1 MKKKSLI
8 VFMIMAVLTA
18 MCFTACGKSAQ
29 PTLESYLNDHPDI
42 QASIDEQLGSD
53 ELKNIT
59 VEFKGNDMI
68 YTYDLAGVES
78 VTEEQ
83 AKSDEV
89 KQKLQEGLDAQ
100 TESFKTTANSVL
112 AAVNEDG
119 AGIESIN
126 MVVNYVYGDEVV
138 ATGTF
143 TSDPA
148 GE

>member
-1 MKKKSLI
+1 MKKRSLI
-8 VFMIMAVLTA
+8 IFMIMTVIAA
-18 MCFTACGKSAQ
+18 MCFTACGKKQ
-29 PTLESYLNDHPDI
+29 TTLESYLNDHPDI

-53 ELKNIT
+53 ELKNIK
-59 VEFKGNDMI
+59 VEFSGNDMI

-78 VTEEQ
+78 ITEEQ

-100 TESFKTTANSVL
+100 ADNFKTTANSVL

-143 TSDPA
+143 SSDPA

>member
-1 MKKKSLI
+1 MKRKSLI
-8 VFMIMAVLTA
+8 LFMIVAVLTT
-18 MCFTACGKSAQ
+18 MLFTACGKEKT
-29 PTLESYLNDHPDI
+29 TLESYLNDHPDI
-42 QASIDEQLGSD
+42 QTAIDEQLGSD
-53 ELKNIT
+53 ELKNIK
-59 VEFKGNDMI
+59 VEFSGNDMI

-78 VTEEQ
+78 VTEEE
-83 AKSDEV
+83 AKSDDV

-100 TESFKTTANSVL
+100 AANFKATANSVL

-126 MVVNYVYGDEVV
+126 MIVNYVYGEEVV